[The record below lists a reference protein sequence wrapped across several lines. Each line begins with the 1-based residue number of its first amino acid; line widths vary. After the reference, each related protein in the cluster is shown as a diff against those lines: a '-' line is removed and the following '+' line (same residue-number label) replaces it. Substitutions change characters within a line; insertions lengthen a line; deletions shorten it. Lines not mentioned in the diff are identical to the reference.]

1 MLRAS
6 LLLHALPRA
15 AWLGL
20 GLLLLPGCG
29 RGPTVE
35 RYAVPPVRE
44 TTEGMHVSEEI
55 RPLRFEATA
64 SRGFGASPATIEY
77 TLPHPGHVKVSV
89 YDVSG
94 REMGRI
100 VDAWRSD
107 GKHVVEFNY
116 GSGRRQV
123 GMFRVEWDGQ
133 AIHGKVAAG
142 P

>member
-1 MLRAS
+1 MVRAS
-6 LLLHALPRA
+6 LLHRSSPRA
-15 AWLGL
+15 TWLAL
-20 GLLLLPGCG
+20 SMLVLAGCS
-29 RGPTVE
+29 RGPTI
-35 RYAVPPVRE
+35 AGHAAPPLRE
-44 TTEGMHVSEEI
+44 TQMHVSEELQ
-55 RPLRFEATA
+55 PLRFEATA

-94 REMGRI
+94 REIGRI

-116 GSGRRQV
+116 GRGRLQV
-123 GMFRVEWDGQ
+123 SMFRVEWDGQ
-133 AIHGKVAAG
+133 AISGKVAAG

>member
-1 MLRAS
+1 MVRAS
-6 LLLHALPRA
+6 LLHRSSPRA
-15 AWLGL
+15 TWPVL
-20 GLLLLPGCG
+20 GLLVLAGCS
-29 RGPTVE
+29 RGPTIE
-35 RYAVPPVRE
+35 GHAALPLRE
-44 TTEGMHVSEEI
+44 TPHISEELQ
-55 RPLRFEATA
+55 PLRFEATA

-77 TLPHPGHVKVSV
+77 TLPHPGHVKISV

-107 GKHVVEFNY
+107 GKHVVEFNF

-123 GMFRVEWDGQ
+123 SLFRVEWDGQ
-133 AIHGKVAAG
+133 AISGKVAAG

>member
-1 MLRAS
+1 MAS
-6 LLLHALPRA
+6 LLDRFPPTGFA
-15 AWLGL
+15 L
-20 GLLLLPGCG
+20 GLLVLVGCS

-35 RYAVPPVRE
+35 GHAAPPLRE
-44 TTEGMHVSEEI
+44 TPQMLVSEEL
-55 RPLRFEATA
+55 RPLRFEASA

-94 REMGRI
+94 REIGRI